1 MLIVKATEVIHFK
14 RLEIVMAHV
23 NVNMHELK
31 IMLSMYMHVAIGVI
45 YIVLTFLLST
55 VIVSILWYSLMY
67 SSKYPLS
74 VSVYMYWPCTV

>member
-1 MLIVKATEVIHFK
+1 MLIVETTEVIHFK

-23 NVNMHELK
+23 NVNMHEFK
-31 IMLSMYMHVAIGVI
+31 NMLSMYIHVAIGVM
-45 YIVLTFLLST
+45 LTFLLST

-74 VSVYMYWPCTV
+74 VLVYMYWPCTV

>member
-1 MLIVKATEVIHFK
+1 MLIVETTEVIHFK

-23 NVNMHELK
+23 NVNMHEFK
-31 IMLSMYMHVAIGVI
+31 IMLSMYIHVAIGVM
-45 YIVLTFLLST
+45 LTFLLST

-74 VSVYMYWPCTV
+74 VLVYMYWPCTV